1 MIVQGDTAVIRGIL
15 NKNIGDLRISV
26 NMVCAQEIMVDIRTR
41 EEVFGAIETAKGWLS
56 PRG

>member
-41 EEVFGAIETAKGWLS
+41 EEVFGAI
-56 PRG
+56 

>member
-1 MIVQGDTAVIRGIL
+1 MVGKDRYCEITAGEAHR
-15 NKNIGDLRISV
+15 
-26 NMVCAQEIMVDIRTR
+26 MVCAQEIMVDIRTR